1 MCCLVQRIACVTRV
15 AIAYVGS
22 VRDVDVVGL
31 KGTVSRCLACACVI
45 SRRSTH
51 HCEGDRGVFSDWMCV
66 VEDAASAI

>member
-31 KGTVSRCLACACVI
+31 KGTVSRCFASVI

-51 HCEGDRGVFSDWMCV
+51 HCEGDRGVFSDWICV